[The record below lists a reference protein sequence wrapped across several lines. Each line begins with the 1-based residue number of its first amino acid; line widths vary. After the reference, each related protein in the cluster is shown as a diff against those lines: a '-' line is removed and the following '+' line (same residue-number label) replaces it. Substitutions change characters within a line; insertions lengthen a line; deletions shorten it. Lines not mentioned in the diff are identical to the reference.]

1 MLLKEY
7 LKLNKISS
15 KQFSRTIKVSEI
27 SISRY
32 INRKRIPNKR
42 ILRAIFRETNG
53 FVSANDFLIDRNENI
68 ELSNN
73 EKDDIRKLV
82 KEIKLG
88 SIKSLAKAITLVE
101 STNLLDQK
109 KSDLMI
115 SILPKNNNTIRIG
128 ISGVPGVGKSTF
140 IESMGLYLLEKNFK
154 VAVLAVDPSSQ
165 KTGGS
170 ILGDKTRMDR
180 LSIKKNAY
188 IRPSPSQGHLGGV
201 TKSTRET
208 INCLEVGGFD
218 VVFVETMGVGQAET
232 AVHSMV
238 DIFLVLL
245 LPSGGDDLQGIKKG
259 IIELSD
265 LLVVNKADNNLLS
278 AAKAT
283 VNDYKN
289 ALSII
294 SSAREDWIPKVES
307 CSSLN
312 HEGISNIWKII
323 SNFIKSRK
331 KKKKF
336 LKNRINQNR
345 SWMWDLVH
353 QKIKNFI
360 EQNIKDHKI
369 SYEIEKKLLNDKLSA
384 INAADKILEIYLK
397 NFK

>member
-7 LKLNKISS
+7 LRFNKISS
-15 KQFSRTIKVSEI
+15 KQFSRMIKVSEI
-27 SISRY
+27 SVSRY
-32 INRKRIPNKR
+32 INGKRIPNKK
-42 ILRAIFRETNG
+42 ILKAIFKETKG
-53 FVSANDFLIDRNENI
+53 FVSANDFLIDKTRNF
-68 ELSNN
+68 ELSND
-73 EKDDIRKLV
+73 EKDEIRKLA

-101 STNLLDQK
+101 STHSFDQK
-109 KSDLMI
+109 RSDFMI
-115 SILPKNNNTIRIG
+115 SILPKKNKSIRIG

-140 IESMGLYLLEKNFK
+140 IEALGLYLLEKNFK

-170 ILGDKTRMDR
+170 ILGDKTRMER
-180 LSIKKNAY
+180 LSIKKEAY

-208 INCLEVGGFD
+208 INCVEAAGFD

-232 AVHSMV
+232 AVHNMV

-265 LLVVNKADNNLLS
+265 LIVVNKADNNLLT
-278 AAKAT
+278 AAKVT

-294 SSAREDWIPKVES
+294 SSTREGWTQKVEM

-312 HEGISNIWKII
+312 QEGISNIWKNI
-323 SNFIKSRK
+323 SSFIKSRK
-331 KKKKF
+331 KKKYF
-336 LKNRINQNR
+336 IKNRIDQNK

-353 QKIKNFI
+353 LKIRNFI
-360 EQNIKDHKI
+360 EQNIKDNEI
-369 SYEIEKKLLNDKLSA
+369 SREIEKKLFKNKLNS
-384 INAADKILEIYLK
+384 ITAANQILDIYLK

>member
-7 LKLNKISS
+7 LQLNKISS
-15 KQFSRTIKVSEI
+15 KQFSRILKVSEI

-32 INRKRIPNKR
+32 INGNRIPNKK
-42 ILRAIFRETNG
+42 ILKAIFKETNG
-53 FVSANDFLIDRNENI
+53 FVSANDFLINDIKNI
-68 ELSNN
+68 ELNN
-73 EKDDIRKLV
+73 DDKDDIKKLV
-82 KEIKLG
+82 REIELG

-101 STNLLDQK
+101 SSNLLDQK
-109 KSDLMI
+109 KSDFLI
-115 SILPKNNNTIRIG
+115 SILPKKNNTIRIG

-140 IESMGLYLLEKNFK
+140 IESLGLYLLEENFK

-170 ILGDKTRMDR
+170 ILGDKTRMER

-208 INCLEVGGFD
+208 INCVEAAGFD

-259 IIELSD
+259 IIELAD
-265 LLVVNKADNNLLS
+265 LLVVNKADGSLLS
-278 AAKAT
+278 TAKVT

-289 ALSII
+289 AISII
-294 SSAREDWIPKVES
+294 NSARDSWKPKVEM
-307 CSSLN
+307 CSSIN
-312 HEGISNIWKII
+312 HEGIANIWNRI
-323 SNFIKSRK
+323 SGFIKERK
-331 KKKKF
+331 KRKYF
-336 LKNRINQNR
+336 LENRINQNKN
-345 SWMWDLVH
+345 WMWDLVD

-360 EQNIKDHKI
+360 EKDIKNNQI
-369 SYEIEKKLLNDKLSA
+369 SYEIEKKLSNNKLNS
-384 INAADKILEIYLK
+384 INAANEILGIYLK

>member
-1 MLLKEY
+1 MI
-7 LKLNKISS
+7 ND
-15 KQFSRTIKVSEI
+15 IK
-27 SISRY
+27 
-32 INRKRIPNKR
+32 
-42 ILRAIFRETNG
+42 
-53 FVSANDFLIDRNENI
+53 NI
-68 ELSNN
+68 ELNN
-73 EKDDIRKLV
+73 DDKDDIRKLV
-82 KEIKLG
+82 REVKLG

-101 STNLLDQK
+101 SSNLLDQK
-109 KSDLMI
+109 RSDFLI
-115 SILPKNNNTIRIG
+115 SILPKKTNTIRIG

-140 IESMGLYLLEKNFK
+140 IESLGLYLLEENFK

-170 ILGDKTRMDR
+170 ILGDKTRMER

-208 INCLEVGGFD
+208 INCAEAAGFD

-259 IIELSD
+259 IIELAD
-265 LLVVNKADNNLLS
+265 LLVVNKADGSLLS
-278 AAKAT
+278 AAKVT

-294 SSAREDWIPKVES
+294 NSARDSWKPKVEM
-307 CSSLN
+307 CSSIN
-312 HEGISNIWKII
+312 HEGIANIWNRI
-323 SNFIKSRK
+323 SGFIKERK
-331 KKKKF
+331 KRKYF
-336 LKNRINQNR
+336 LKNRINQNKN
-345 SWMWDLVH
+345 WMWDLVH

-360 EQNIKDHKI
+360 EKDIKNNQI
-369 SYEIEKKLLNDKLSA
+369 SYEIEKKLSNNKLNS
-384 INAADKILEIYLK
+384 INAANKILGIYLK